1 MRWEEKQRGKRERE
15 RNRIYPL
22 KEKKENDDDDDEICL
37 EVVSRIE
44 SDTLPTDHH
53 PRRRR
58 GLSHWKIQFELE
70 HTFSIPSRVFIEE
83 QRGGDDYPKT
93 PDKPNLKKWW
103 SFLLNYGNVAP
114 SRTIRYALVSSECTC
129 ERNRGNLHWRARRER
144 ERMCVCKKACLLRDR
159 WWQPRNGVDLEE
171 RKRGDI
177 EC

>member
-58 GLSHWKIQFELE
+58 GLSRWKIQFELE
-70 HTFSIPSRVFIEE
+70 HTFLFHREFSSKNK
-83 QRGGDDYPKT
+83 GGGT
-93 PDKPNLKKWW
+93 TILKRPT
-103 SFLLNYGNVAP
+103 NQ
-114 SRTIRYALVSSECTC
+114 T
-129 ERNRGNLHWRARRER
+129 
-144 ERMCVCKKACLLRDR
+144 
-159 WWQPRNGVDLEE
+159 
-171 RKRGDI
+171 
-177 EC
+177 